1 MRHRKTGR
9 KLNRN
14 SSQRGALMKGLA
26 ISIIEHESVKT
37 TLAKA
42 KEIRGFLEPLVTLAK
57 KNTVSNQRLAYSRL
71 QSKEAVAKLF
81 DELGPR
87 YTDRPGGYLRI
98 IKRGFRPGD
107 KSPSAQIEFVIS
119 EVDSIQEKT
128 TESEEVTVN
137 S

>member
-1 MRHRKTGR
+1 MRHRKSGR

-14 SSQRGALMKGLA
+14 SSQRNALKKSLA

-57 KNTVSNQRLAYSRL
+57 DNTVANQRLAYSRL

-87 YTDRPGGYLRI
+87 YKDRPGGYLRV
-98 IKRGFRPGD
+98 IKRGYRPGD
-107 KSPSAQIEFVIS
+107 KATAAQVEFV
-119 EVDSIQEKT
+119 QEET
-128 TESEEVTVN
+128 AEHEDTESLTEETA
-137 S
+137 

>member
-14 SSQRGALMKGLA
+14 SPQRGALMKGLA
-26 ISIIEHESVKT
+26 ISIIEHESVRT

-57 KNTVSNQRLAYSRL
+57 KNTVANQRIAYARL
-71 QSKEAVAKLF
+71 QSKPAVAKLF

-98 IKRGFRPGD
+98 IKRGFRAGD
-107 KSPSAQIEFVIS
+107 KSPAAQIEFVLNDKEI
-119 EVDSIQEKT
+119 I
-128 TESEEVTVN
+128 EETAAEEETV
-137 S
+137 SA

>member
-1 MRHRKTGR
+1 MRHRKSGR

-14 SSQRGALMKGLA
+14 SPQRSALKKGLA

-57 KNTVSNQRLAYSRL
+57 ENSVANQRLAYARL

-87 YTDRPGGYLRI
+87 YKDRPGGYLRV
-98 IKRGFRPGD
+98 IKRGYRPGD
-107 KSPSAQIEFVIS
+107 KAPAAQIEFVKDDIS
-119 EVDSIQEKT
+119 AQE
-128 TESEEVTVN
+128 ELEPSEEETA
-137 S
+137 

>member
-14 SSQRGALMKGLA
+14 SSHRIALMRSLA
-26 ISIIEHESVKT
+26 ISIILHESIKT

-57 KNTVSNQRLAYSRL
+57 ENNVTNQRKVYAKLRDKA
-71 QSKEAVAKLF
+71 AVAKLF
-81 DELGPR
+81 NKIGPR
-87 YTDRPGGYLRI
+87 FVERPGGYLRV
-98 IKRGFRPGD
+98 IKRGYRSGD
-107 KSPSAQIEFVIS
+107 KSPIAQIEFLQEES
-119 EVDSIQEKT
+119 ETETTPQEIT
-128 TESEEVTVN
+128 EEVT

>member
-14 SSQRGALMKGLA
+14 SPQRSSLKKGLA
-26 ISIIEHESVKT
+26 ISIIEHESVST

-57 KNTVSNQRLAYSRL
+57 ENTVANQRLAFSKLR
-71 QSKEAVAKLF
+71 SKEAVSKLF

-87 YTDRPGGYLRI
+87 YKDRPGGYLRV
-98 IKRGFRPGD
+98 IKSGLRNGD
-107 KSPSAQIEFVIS
+107 KAPRAQVEFV
-119 EVDSIQEKT
+119 DRQET
-128 TESEEVTVN
+128 NPLEEIAEEST

>member
-1 MRHRKTGR
+1 MRHRKSGR

-14 SSQRGALMKGLA
+14 SPQRSALKKGLA

-57 KNTVSNQRLAYSRL
+57 ENSVANQRLAYARL

-87 YTDRPGGYLRI
+87 YKDRPGGYLRV
-98 IKRGFRPGD
+98 IKRGYRPGD
-107 KSPSAQIEFVIS
+107 KAPAAQIEFIKDDIS
-119 EVDSIQEKT
+119 AQE
-128 TESEEVTVN
+128 ELEPAEEETA
-137 S
+137 

>member
-14 SSQRGALMKGLA
+14 SPQRGALMKGLA
-26 ISIIEHESVKT
+26 ISIIEHESVRT

-57 KNTVSNQRLAYSRL
+57 KNTVANQRIAYARL
-71 QSKEAVAKLF
+71 QSKPAVAKLF

-87 YTDRPGGYLRI
+87 YVDRPGGYLRI
-98 IKRGFRPGD
+98 IKRGFRAGD
-107 KSPSAQIEFVIS
+107 KSPAAQIEFVLNN
-119 EVDSIQEKT
+119 EEA
-128 TESEEVTVN
+128 TEETAAEEETV
-137 S
+137 SA

>member
-14 SSQRGALMKGLA
+14 SSHRIALMRTLA
-26 ISIIEHESVKT
+26 ISIILHESIKT

-57 KNTVSNQRLAYSRL
+57 ENNVANQRKVYAKLRDRA
-71 QSKEAVAKLF
+71 AVAKLF
-81 DELGPR
+81 DNIGPR
-87 YTDRPGGYLRI
+87 FVERPGGYLRV
-98 IKRGFRPGD
+98 IKRGYRSGD
-107 KSPSAQIEFVIS
+107 KSPIAQVEFLKEEIEESPQEVI
-119 EVDSIQEKT
+119 
-128 TESEEVTVN
+128 EEVT

>member
-14 SSQRGALMKGLA
+14 SPQRNSLKKSLA
-26 ISIIEHESVKT
+26 ISIIEHESVRT

-57 KNTVSNQRLAYSRL
+57 DNTVANQRLAYSKLR
-71 QSKEAVAKLF
+71 SKEAVAKLF
-81 DELGPR
+81 AELGPR
-87 YTDRPGGYLRI
+87 YKDRPGGYLRVV
-98 IKRGFRPGD
+98 KRGLRNGD
-107 KSPSAQIEFVIS
+107 KAPSAQVEFVDRQAQ
-119 EVDSIQEKT
+119 VPQE
-128 TESEEVTVN
+128 EAIEEAT

>member
-14 SSQRGALMKGLA
+14 SPQRNSLKKSLA
-26 ISIIEHESVKT
+26 ISIIEHESVRT

-57 KNTVSNQRLAYSRL
+57 ENTVANQRLAYSKLR
-71 QSKEAVAKLF
+71 SKEAVAKLF

-87 YTDRPGGYLRI
+87 YKERPGGYLRV
-98 IKRGFRPGD
+98 IKSGLRNGD
-107 KSPSAQIEFVIS
+107 KAPSAQVEFVDRQDQAS
-119 EVDSIQEKT
+119 L
-128 TESEEVTVN
+128 EEVAEEAT

>member
-14 SSQRGALMKGLA
+14 SSHRIALMRSLA
-26 ISIIEHESVKT
+26 ISIILHESIKT

-57 KNTVSNQRLAYSRL
+57 ENNVANQRKVYAKLRDKA
-71 QSKEAVAKLF
+71 AVAKLF
-81 DELGPR
+81 NKIGPR
-87 YTDRPGGYLRI
+87 FVERPGGYLRV
-98 IKRGFRPGD
+98 IKRGYRSGD
-107 KSPSAQIEFVIS
+107 KSPIAQVEFLKEDIEES
-119 EVDSIQEKT
+119 PQEII
-128 TESEEVTVN
+128 EEVT

>member
-14 SSQRGALMKGLA
+14 SSHRIALMRSLA
-26 ISIIEHESVKT
+26 ISIILHESVKT

-57 KNTVSNQRLAYSRL
+57 VNNVANQRKVYGKLRDKA
-71 QSKEAVAKLF
+71 AVAKLF
-81 DELGPR
+81 NKIGPR
-87 YTDRPGGYLRI
+87 FVERPGGYLRV
-98 IKRGFRPGD
+98 IKRGYRSGD
-107 KSPSAQIEFVIS
+107 KSPIAQIEFLQEES
-119 EVDSIQEKT
+119 EVSEGKT
-128 TESEEVTVN
+128 TEEVT

>member
-14 SSQRGALMKGLA
+14 SPQRNSLKKSLA
-26 ISIIEHESVKT
+26 ISIIEHESIRT

-57 KNTVSNQRLAYSRL
+57 ENTVANQRLAYSKLR
-71 QSKEAVAKLF
+71 SKEAVAKLF

-87 YTDRPGGYLRI
+87 YKERPGGYLRV
-98 IKRGFRPGD
+98 IKRGLRNGD
-107 KSPSAQIEFVIS
+107 KAPSAQVEFVDRQS
-119 EVDSIQEKT
+119 EASQ
-128 TESEEVTVN
+128 EEVLEEAT

>member
-1 MRHRKTGR
+1 MRHRKSGR

-14 SSQRGALMKGLA
+14 SPQRSALKKGLA

-57 KNTVSNQRLAYSRL
+57 ENSVANQRLAYARL

-87 YTDRPGGYLRI
+87 YKDRPGGYLRV
-98 IKRGFRPGD
+98 IKRGYRPGD
-107 KSPSAQIEFVIS
+107 KAPAAQIEFVKDDIS
-119 EVDSIQEKT
+119 AQE
-128 TESEEVTVN
+128 ELELSEETA
-137 S
+137 

>member
-1 MRHRKTGR
+1 MRHRKSGR

-14 SSQRGALMKGLA
+14 SPQRKALKKSLA

-57 KNTVSNQRLAYSRL
+57 ENTVANQRLAFSRL

-87 YTDRPGGYLRI
+87 YKERPGGYLRV
-98 IKRGFRPGD
+98 IKRGYRPGD
-107 KSPSAQIEFVIS
+107 KAPVAQIEFIQDNTEIS
-119 EVDSIQEKT
+119 QE
-128 TESEEVTVN
+128 ELSSEETA
-137 S
+137 